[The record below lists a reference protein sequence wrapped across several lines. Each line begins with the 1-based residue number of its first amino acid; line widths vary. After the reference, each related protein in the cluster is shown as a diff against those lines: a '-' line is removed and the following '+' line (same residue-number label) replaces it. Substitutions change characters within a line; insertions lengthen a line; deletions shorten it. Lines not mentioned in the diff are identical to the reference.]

1 MKTSFQ
7 HSLPELAT
15 LCKNPTNFSA
25 TKDMLQLQN
34 SLQKHW
40 FLESHGE
47 KILLNYNI
55 SSSSAC
61 FLATLS
67 LFNQIKAGI
76 LQQNSLCWWLL
87 SFLVS
92 GMKRFLAGIFT
103 LSKYSQYFYRHQC
116 SLNAKLD
123 NCSNFKFNFR
133 KKRNQKYSTTP
144 CHHPRPAAPI
154 FLARLFVS
162 RFFF

>member
-1 MKTSFQ
+1 
-7 HSLPELAT
+7 
-15 LCKNPTNFSA
+15 
-25 TKDMLQLQN
+25 
-34 SLQKHW
+34 
-40 FLESHGE
+40 
-47 KILLNYNI
+47 
-55 SSSSAC
+55 
-61 FLATLS
+61 
-67 LFNQIKAGI
+67 
-76 LQQNSLCWWLL
+76 
-87 SFLVS
+87 
-92 GMKRFLAGIFT
+92 MKRFLAGIFT

-162 RFFF
+162 RFFSRLYLEPAKPTTVQQKNKYIFYFETFKHWCFGVLCLLSMGAISLRNKQRPMPNVLCQCFILVERMKTILANT